1 MPTPILTLLADEVGL
16 RLAAARP
23 DAVLERSRRSEPGA
37 GEPMPM
43 IVYSM
48 PGTLAVATEL
58 QVPCESVWTADITV
72 RGWAE
77 GGDEALAEAALSQL
91 ATDVVEAL
99 VDQPLSRPGGGDLT
113 TGLEFAGLTAAL
125 TSAEESS
132 AATGSFE
139 AVFRATVFAP
149 AGRTSL

>member
-23 DAVLERSRRSEPGA
+23 DATLERSRRTDPGA
-37 GEPMPM
+37 DEAMP
-43 IVYSM
+43 ILIYTTPVS
-48 PGTLAVATEL
+48 LAVATEF

-72 RGWAE
+72 RGWAD
-77 GGDEALAEAALSQL
+77 GGDELAAEAAVSQL
-91 ATDVVEAL
+91 ANDVVEAL
-99 VDQPLSRPGGGDLT
+99 VDEPLERPGGGDLT
-113 TGLEFAGLTAAL
+113 TGLELVGLSAAL
-125 TSAEESS
+125 FQADESS
-132 AATGSFE
+132 RHCGSLE